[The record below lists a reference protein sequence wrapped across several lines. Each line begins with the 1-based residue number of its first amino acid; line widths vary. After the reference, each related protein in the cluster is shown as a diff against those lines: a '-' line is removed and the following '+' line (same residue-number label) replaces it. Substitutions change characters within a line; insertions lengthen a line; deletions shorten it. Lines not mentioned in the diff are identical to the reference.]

1 VKARAP
7 SGGVPFGHTPPR
19 ARGGLVHVVVD
30 TPKGSANKY
39 KFDVDLQAFT
49 LSRVLPLGAHFPF
62 DFGFIP
68 GTAAEDGDALD
79 VILIVDVPSFVGC
92 LMKARLIGVVT
103 AEQREQRRTIRNDR
117 LVAVPV
123 TPVNHPKIRRI
134 DDLPTQQLDEFESFF
149 INYNKIQ
156 GRRFSPLGRRG
167 PEAAERL
174 LRAGILR
181 AQEETRARSR

>member
-1 VKARAP
+1 
-7 SGGVPFGHTPPR
+7 
-19 ARGGLVHVVVD
+19 VHVVVD

-68 GTAAEDGDALD
+68 STAAEDGDALD
-79 VILIVDVPSFVGC
+79 VILIVEVPSFVGC

-103 AEQREQRRTIRNDR
+103 AEQREQREQRRTIRNDR

-123 TPVNHPKIRRI
+123 TAVNKPKIRRI
-134 DDLPTQQLDEFESFF
+134 DDLPTQQLDELESFF

-156 GRRFSPLGRRG
+156 GRQFSPLGRRG

-174 LRAGILR
+174 LRAGIQR
-181 AQEETRARSR
+181 AQDETQARSR

>member
-1 VKARAP
+1 MLPMNLP
-7 SGGVPFGHTPPR
+7 SR

-30 TPKGSANKY
+30 TPKGSTNKY
-39 KFDVDLQAFT
+39 KFDVEHQLFK

-68 GTAAEDGDALD
+68 STAAEDGDALD

-92 LMKARLIGVVT
+92 LMKVRLIGVVT
-103 AEQREQRRTIRNDR
+103 AEQREQRHTIRNDR

-123 TPVNHPKIRRI
+123 TPVNKPTIRRI
-134 DDLPTQQLDEFESFF
+134 HDLPNQQLNELEFFF
-149 INYNKIQ
+149 INYNKVQ
-156 GRRFSPLGRRG
+156 GRQFSPLGRRG

-174 LRAGILR
+174 LRAGIQR
-181 AQEETRARSR
+181 AQHATRSRSR

>member
-1 VKARAP
+1 
-7 SGGVPFGHTPPR
+7 
-19 ARGGLVHVVVD
+19 VHVVVD
-30 TPKGSANKY
+30 TPKGSTNKY
-39 KFDVDLQAFT
+39 KFDVDLQSFK

-68 GTAAEDGDALD
+68 RTAAEDGDALD
-79 VILIVDVPSFVGC
+79 VILIVDAPSIVGC
-92 LMKARLIGVVT
+92 LMEARLIGVLT

-123 TPVNHPKIRRI
+123 TPVNKPTIRRI
-134 DDLPTQQLDEFESFF
+134 GDLPHRQLDELESFF

-156 GRRFSPLGRRG
+156 GRQFSPLGRRG

-174 LRAGILR
+174 LRAGIQR
-181 AQEETRARSR
+181 AQDATRPRAR